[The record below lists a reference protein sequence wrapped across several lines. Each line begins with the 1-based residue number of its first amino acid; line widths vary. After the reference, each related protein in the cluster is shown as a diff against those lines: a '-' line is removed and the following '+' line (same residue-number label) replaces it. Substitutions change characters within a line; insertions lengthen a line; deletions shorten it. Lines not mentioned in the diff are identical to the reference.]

1 MKPTILI
8 TGITGFLGSHIGELL
23 INNEY
28 KIIAT
33 KRKSSNLK
41 NCSEFKERINWVNLD
56 EDDWKEKVISQHPQT
71 IIHAAWIG
79 VEADERNDWYLQTQ
93 NIFFLQ
99 QLLEIANLS
108 YTTKIIGLG
117 SQAEYGFIDTV
128 VTENHPLQPTT
139 SYGAVKIIVS
149 QLLKA
154 FSVQHSVDWYWLR
167 VFSVF
172 GEKESTKWLLP
183 NVITTI
189 ANSSKSAMDFSLGE
203 QQYAYLYVKDFAN
216 AVKSIV
222 EHRHKNSD
230 IYNISASKA
239 ATIKSIITDIKNIIS
254 PAFELN
260 FGTLPYRQNQSMLI
274 AGNTAK
280 YNQIF
285 GEIDKTSFES
295 AIKNTIQFYIST
307 LAHESI

>member
-23 INNEY
+23 INDEY

-33 KRKSSNLK
+33 KRKSSDLK
-41 NCSEFKERINWVNLD
+41 NCNEFIEKINWVNID
-56 EDDWKEKVISQHPQT
+56 EDNWKEKIISQQPQI

-79 VEADERNDWYLQTQ
+79 VEANERNDWHMQTQ
-93 NIFFLQ
+93 NIVFLQ
-99 QLLEIANLS
+99 QLLEIATLS
-108 YTTKIIGLG
+108 GTTKIIGLG

-128 VTENHPLQPTT
+128 VTENHLLQPTT
-139 SYGAVKIIVS
+139 AYGAVKIIVS

-183 NVITTI
+183 SVITTI
-189 ANSSKSAMDFSLGE
+189 ANSSNNSMDFSLGE
-203 QQYAYLYVKDFAN
+203 QQYAYLYVKDFAIAIRN
-216 AVKSIV
+216 IIV
-222 EHRHKNSD
+222 RTSNSSG
-230 IYNISASKA
+230 IYNISAPKV
-239 ATIKSIITDIKNIIS
+239 ATIKSIITGIKNIIN

-260 FGTLPYRQNQSMLI
+260 FGALPYRQNQPMLI
-274 AGNTAK
+274 AGDNTK

-285 GEIDKTSFES
+285 GEIDKTSLDA
-295 AIKNTIQFYIST
+295 AIKNTIQFYTSKLT
-307 LAHESI
+307 HESI